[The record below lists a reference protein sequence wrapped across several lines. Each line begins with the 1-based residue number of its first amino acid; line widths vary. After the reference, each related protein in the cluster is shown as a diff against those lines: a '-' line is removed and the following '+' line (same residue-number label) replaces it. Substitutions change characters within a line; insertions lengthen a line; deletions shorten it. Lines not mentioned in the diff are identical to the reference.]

1 MPRLRVLV
9 SAYAFSPYRG
19 SEHAVGWNVVTRL
32 ARHHD
37 VTVLCGDV
45 SARLGTRQELDRF
58 ARENSPI
65 PGLTIHYVAPSK
77 LITSIERL
85 HAVPGFWAIYYLAY
99 NLWQRRAYRE
109 AVMLHRQRPFHL
121 AHQLNMIGYREPG
134 YLWKLPIPFVWGP
147 VGGAANEPLAFLP
160 LFSWRGRFSVIARN
174 AVNWLQKNFGRR
186 PRKAARCAAKLWTVT
201 GADHQMATR
210 FWHAHAEPMI
220 ETGTAGQPNA
230 PIHARQKRG
239 PLCLVWSGLHEP
251 RKALPIV
258 LQAIAGLASLDRVRL
273 IILGEGLETAAWK
286 RMAAQLGVSGLIEWT
301 GRLPRDQALTRML
314 EGHVCVFPSVK
325 EGTPHVVL
333 ESLSLGL
340 PVICHD
346 ACGMGIAVTDQCGI
360 KVPLIAPSTS
370 IAGFRQAIQRFLDE
384 PELLST
390 LSAGALR
397 RALELS
403 WDRKAETLARAYE
416 EVVAQSAPGE
426 TKHAGC

>member
-45 SARLGTRQELDRF
+45 SARLETRQELNRF
-58 ARENSPI
+58 AAENPPI

-77 LITSIERL
+77 LITLIERV
-85 HAVPGFWAIYYLAY
+85 HAIPGFWAIYYLAY

-109 AVMLHRQRPFHL
+109 AVTLHRQRPFHL

-174 AVNWLQKNFGRR
+174 AVNWMQKQFGCR
-186 PRKAARCAAKLWTVT
+186 PRKAARRAAKLWTVT
-201 GADHQMATR
+201 SADHQMATR
-210 FWHAHAEPMI
+210 FWHVQAEPMI
-220 ETGTAGQPNA
+220 ETGTAGQPNL
-230 PIHARQKRG
+230 PTRARQEHE
-239 PLCLVWSGLHEP
+239 PLHVVWSGLHEP

-258 LQAIAGLASLDRVRL
+258 LQAIAGLPFPDRTRL
-273 IILGEGLETAAWK
+273 TVLGDGLESAAWK
-286 RMAAQLGVSGLIEWT
+286 RLAGQLGVSGLIQWT
-301 GRLPRDQALTRML
+301 GKLPRDQAMARML
-314 EGHVCVFPSVK
+314 EAHVCAFPSLK

-346 ACGMGIAVTDQCGI
+346 ACGMGIAVTDQSGI
-360 KVPLIAPSTS
+360 KIPLIDPQTS

-397 RALELS
+397 RAQELS
-403 WDRKAETLARAYE
+403 WDRKAQTFAQAYE
-416 EVVAQSAPGE
+416 DVVAMEA
-426 TKHAGC
+426 KHAGC